1 VLRLPVTFEGMS
13 MSLSRSLI
21 TPVSGVLSPELRASM
36 PFSGYADT
44 APAKPFVQTESRAGT
59 PDAHSSAPI
68 YEPARP
74 LVPTTYSVP
83 GRFPAAT
90 TATAPTHDTQPH
102 RAQAAYAMVTL
113 FKT

>member
-1 VLRLPVTFEGMS
+1 

-21 TPVSGVLSPELRASM
+21 TPVSGALSPELRAST

-44 APAKPFVQTESRAGT
+44 APAKPFVQTESRAFT
-59 PDAHSSAPI
+59 PDRHASAPI

-74 LVPTTYSVP
+74 LVPATYSVP
-83 GRFPAAT
+83 GRFPPAVASAAP
-90 TATAPTHDTQPH
+90 AHDTQPH